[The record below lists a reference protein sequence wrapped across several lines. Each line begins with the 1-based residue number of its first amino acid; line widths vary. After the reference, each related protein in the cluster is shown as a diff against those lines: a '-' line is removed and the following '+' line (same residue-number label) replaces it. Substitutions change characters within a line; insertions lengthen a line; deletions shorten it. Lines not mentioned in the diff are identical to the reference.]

1 MRCFLLFK
9 VLERRVR
16 SGLTPAATSNSEGLM
31 VVPLWGI
38 LMLIKQLPL
47 EPIEQLL
54 LVLH

>member
-16 SGLTPAATSNSEGLM
+16 SGLTPATTSKSEGLM